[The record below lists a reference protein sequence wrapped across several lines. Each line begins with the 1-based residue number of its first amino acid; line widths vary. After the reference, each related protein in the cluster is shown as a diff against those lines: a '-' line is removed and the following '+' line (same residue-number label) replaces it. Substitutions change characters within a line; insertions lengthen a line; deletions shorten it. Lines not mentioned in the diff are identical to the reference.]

1 MKQTRARLMFFWAF
15 VLFSIGLIFILI
27 LRPDLAPSWTGFGY
41 YQAESTDL
49 QRSRTLWDWLEL
61 ILPALLVLVGLLW
74 FAWVARATIYT
85 ASSRAIVA
93 VQESSADSQRQTALE
108 AYLDSMTELL
118 LKNGLRTAP
127 ADATVRSVAA
137 ARTLAVLRSLDGAG
151 RGQVLQFLCDAGL
164 IGRKRT
170 ISLRYADFSG
180 AHLEGAKLRNAYL
193 WLTDLHDTAL
203 RRADLRGSDLWLSNL
218 AGADL
223 REANL
228 RGVHLGGA
236 NLCGADLRG
245 ADLTDANLRNARLD
259 GADLLGAQIY
269 PEQLNCTRSLLHTR
283 LPANL
288 ERVDETSV
296 TPL

>member
-1 MKQTRARLMFFWAF
+1 MFFWAF
-15 VLFSIGLIFILI
+15 VLFCIGLIFILI
-27 LRPDLAPSWTGFGY
+27 LRPDLAPAWTGFGF

-61 ILPALLVLVGLLW
+61 LLPSLLVLFGLLW
-74 FAWVARATIYT
+74 LAWVARATIYT
-85 ASSRAIVA
+85 AASRAIVA
-93 VQESSADSQRQTALE
+93 VQDSAATRQRQTALE

-164 IGRKRT
+164 VGRNRT
-170 ISLRYADFSG
+170 ISLRYGDFSE
-180 AHLEGAKLRNAYL
+180 ARLHGAKLRNAYL
-193 WLTDLHDTAL
+193 WLADLHDAEL
-203 RRADLRGSDLWLSNL
+203 RKADLRGADLWLSNL

-228 RGVHLGGA
+228 RGAHLGGA

-245 ADLTDANLRNARLD
+245 ADLLDANLRNARLD
-259 GADLLGAQIY
+259 GADLLGAHVH

-283 LPANL
+283 LPANF
-288 ERVDETSV
+288 ERVDEIAPS
-296 TPL
+296 PL